1 LSICADARA
10 EEHCRVCRVVAYLG
24 EPIVVDDLLFSSE
37 HALVSQS
44 VRPSLMSLLNI
55 GGFGMVAW
63 DAGSRS
69 PETPFSYRTAGV
81 PIFDRNL
88 KALASKVH
96 ATACIAHVR
105 GVVYDPAEQ
114 VGPHN
119 VHPFKFPGARIS
131 LAQNGDLFNFAAMR
145 FDLLDH
151 VRPDLARQIEG
162 TTDTEWVYAL
172 LLSQLEDPLGPA
184 EPDELAEA
192 VVRTLAVLRD
202 VRVKHG
208 IATQSP
214 VNLVVSD
221 GRSMVA
227 TRFAFDYGWYPDDN
241 SFFAGEREF
250 DFTTLW
256 FSSGPGKR
264 SACIASEPVT
274 QDRGD
279 WIEVPEYCMVI
290 ARPTDDGVELES
302 LELAA

>member
-1 LSICADARA
+1 
-10 EEHCRVCRVVAYLG
+10 VCRVVAYLG
-24 EPIVVDDLLFSSE
+24 EPIVMDDLLFSSE
-37 HALVSQS
+37 QALVSQS
-44 VRPSLMSLLNI
+44 VRPALMSLLNI

-63 DAGSRS
+63 DASSPS
-69 PETPFSYRTAGV
+69 PETPFSYRTPDV

-88 KALASKVH
+88 KALAAKVH

-105 GVVYDPAEQ
+105 GVVYDPAES

-119 VHPFKFPGARIS
+119 VHPFKFPGARVS
-131 LAQNGDLFNFAAMR
+131 LAQNGDLFDFASMR
-145 FDLLDH
+145 FDLLEY
-151 VRPDLARQIEG
+151 VRPELARQIEG

-172 LLSQLEDPLGPA
+172 VLSQLDDPLGPA

-192 VVRTLAVLRD
+192 VVRALDVLRD
-202 VRVKHG
+202 VRVRRG

-221 GRSMVA
+221 GRSLVA

-256 FSSGPGKR
+256 FSSGAGKR

-279 WIEVPEYCMVI
+279 WVEVPEYCMVM
-290 ARPTDDGVELES
+290 ARATANGVELES